1 MPGLRL
7 STATKVQATG
17 YSEMP
22 DKSDR
27 AKCNS
32 TRGLLHTPDNNNQSE
47 RK

>member
-1 MPGLRL
+1 MPGMRL
-7 STATKVQATG
+7 STAARVQAAG
-17 YSEMP
+17 YTEMP

-32 TRGLLHTPDNNNQSE
+32 TRGLLHTPDNNNRSE